1 MRLFANDFHE
11 WRSHEWKSS
20 ANHIPSEQKIVI
32 QGNECII
39 LFLARYFMSWTHNF
53 AKKQSSIVHFAIVAK
68 EDLFWLS
75 IVTSTHSWS
84 LTSRER
90 EVLALWRH
98 IRRLF
103 FHAQIGAKAI
113 FTGEKQPSGIHGLAC
128 KKLYY
133 LINIHS
139 LSCHVW
145 YFLKWLLGGSYYI
158 TCNILTWK
166 EHPKMHLL
174 LDLTI

>member
-1 MRLFANDFHE
+1 MIFTSDEVNHRQITSRVTKKSLFRVTNVLFYFLHAILCPEHTISLKNNRRSFISPLSPRNIFSDLAL
-11 WRSHEWKSS
+11 WRH
-20 ANHIPSEQKIVI
+20 
-32 QGNECII
+32 
-39 LFLARYFMSWTHNF
+39 
-53 AKKQSSIVHFAIVAK
+53 
-68 EDLFWLS
+68 
-75 IVTSTHSWS
+75 HSWS

-145 YFLKWLLGGSYYI
+145 YVLKWLFGGSYYI

-166 EHPKMHLL
+166 EHPKLHLL
-174 LDLTI
+174 LDLIK